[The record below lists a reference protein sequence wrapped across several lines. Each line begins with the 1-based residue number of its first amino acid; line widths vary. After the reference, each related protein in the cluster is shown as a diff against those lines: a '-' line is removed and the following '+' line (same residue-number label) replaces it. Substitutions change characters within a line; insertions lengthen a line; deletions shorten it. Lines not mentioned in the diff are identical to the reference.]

1 MPLTRSGWVV
11 CLIEEGDPMRL
22 NLHRQ
27 RCPHGRNAKM
37 VRKGVAEV
45 STTLAEA
52 AEEVED
58 GADTISSRVAGE
70 ATREEEEEEVAE
82 ETTVGAKYRAAGR
95 MALVEV
101 DIKVITK
108 IEEVMEEGATM
119 EGSRDRDTKEEE
131 ATKEVSKVQDT
142 QEEATKV
149 EEGVSR
155 KEGDTR
161 REAAGVA
168 VVAEEGEDQEEVVAR
183 EGDGVEEE
191 GRILTKGGSLSSTF
205 SKVDNSIT
213 RRALGRE
220 DNTPAEIL
228 Y

>member
-1 MPLTRSGWVV
+1 
-11 CLIEEGDPMRL
+11 MRL
-22 NLHRQ
+22 NPHLQ
-27 RCPHGRNAKM
+27 RCPHGRNGKM

-70 ATREEEEEEVAE
+70 ATREEEEEEEEEVAE

-101 DIKVITK
+101 DIKVITR
-108 IEEVMEEGATM
+108 IEEVMEEEEATM
-119 EGSRDRDTKEEE
+119 EGNRDRD
-131 ATKEVSKVQDT
+131 TKEVSKVQDT
-142 QEEATKV
+142 Q
-149 EEGVSR
+149 
-155 KEGDTR
+155 
-161 REAAGVA
+161 
-168 VVAEEGEDQEEVVAR
+168 
-183 EGDGVEEE
+183 EEE
-191 GRILTKGGSLSSTF
+191 GRILTKGGSLSSSF

-220 DNTPAEIL
+220 DNSPAEIL
-228 Y
+228 LLTAIASERTQQFPEGRRPGDIQA